1 VVGAKRFLSLATR
14 LPAYQSVLAA
24 RMAAEEETQPAP
36 PARDADASDETSV
49 DAMNLLV
56 PGLIERVEV

>member
-1 VVGAKRFLSLATR
+1 
-14 LPAYQSVLAA
+14 
-24 RMAAEEETQPAP
+24 MAAAVANEQSAAAP
-36 PARDADASDETSV
+36 SDPDAPQEVSV

>member
-1 VVGAKRFLSLATR
+1 
-14 LPAYQSVLAA
+14 
-24 RMAAEEETQPAP
+24 MAAVVARLDQPAQAAA
-36 PARDADASDETSV
+36 PADPDAPQELSV